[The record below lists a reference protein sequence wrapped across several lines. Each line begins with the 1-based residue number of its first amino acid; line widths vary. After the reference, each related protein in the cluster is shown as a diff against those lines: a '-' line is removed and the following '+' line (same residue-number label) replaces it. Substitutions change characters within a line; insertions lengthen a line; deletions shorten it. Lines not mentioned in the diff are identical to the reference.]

1 MSNELEVFALTN
13 TLAEIKHLCPDVSN
27 AFIFIDD
34 GTLVAMD
41 KNTDTQT
48 ATRTAKVIDALSK
61 RAKTIGGLESAAFYS
76 GSNRVNVFRVN
87 EYYLTMVG
95 SEEPDEKTAKALARI
110 LIPTVLKLTDRI
122 RDVPKKTKSRTEKL
136 DIYTEIIPDVDDT
149 GTDIEADE
157 IAEGETE
164 PFEEPPEPEPDPDPL
179 LPDPPVTQFM
189 VENLGGLRFAS
200 DIVRIDRGVIQQW
213 KDLYEDRV
221 ILEVELETLNG
232 GTTRCRFKPLRG
244 SKNEGKG
251 IIQLPQKLQRK
262 LQISKGELIMIK
274 PVIE

>member
-110 LIPTVLKLTDRI
+110 LIPTVLRLTERI
-122 RDVPKKTKSRTEKL
+122 HIVPKKTKPRTEKL
-136 DIYTEIIPDVDDT
+136 ELYEEIISDVDET
-149 GTDIEADE
+149 STDLEEE
-157 IAEGETE
+157 IPEDETE
-164 PFEEPPEPEPDPDPL
+164 PLEEPPEPEPDPDPL

-200 DIVRIDRGVIQQW
+200 DIVRIDRGMIQQW
-213 KDLYEDRV
+213 KDLFDDRV
-221 ILEVELETLNG
+221 IVEVDLETLNG
-232 GTTRCRFKPLRG
+232 ETARCRFKSMRG

-251 IIQLPQKLQRK
+251 IILLPQKLQRK